1 MSEQLRD
8 PAAIRELL
16 APYALGAV
24 DDEERTAVEGLLA
37 HDPTARAEVHGYQ
50 RATAIL
56 EFDDGPGPEV
66 WDRIQAAM
74 TDDEPAAEVPV
85 AGPRSRRLRPR
96 ALRVAIAA
104 AAAVTVLAAS
114 IWGVGQLQRRS
125 LPEQL
130 VSNLAR
136 IAHAAAAAPGAR
148 RITVSSTDGATTV
161 QIVVLPDGRGYV
173 LGGALPRAAAR
184 KIVYVLFATTA
195 GTPVLLSV
203 LGTTVRVSAFRVPPG
218 TLGFAVG
225 QSGGPG
231 QVVVTV
237 GSVSVSAPCPG
248 SCAPATSGSS
258 TGATPTAPPSPA
270 APSVN
275 VPSPTAPPATGLPSI
290 LPPGSPVPLT
300 LPPGSPV
307 PLTLPPGSPV
317 PLTLPPLG
325 LLIPLP

>member
-50 RATAIL
+50 RATAIF

-74 TDDEPAAEVPV
+74 TDDEPAAELSV
-85 AGPRSRRLRPR
+85 AGPHSRRLRPR
-96 ALRVAIAA
+96 ALRVAVATAA
-104 AAAVTVLAAS
+104 AATVLAAS

-125 LPEQL
+125 LPEQPA
-130 VSNLAR
+130 SKLAR

-173 LGGALPRAAAR
+173 LGGALPHVAAR

-203 LGTTVRVSAFRVPPG
+203 LGTTVRVSAFQVPPG
-218 TLGFAVG
+218 TLRFAVG
-225 QSGGPG
+225 QTGGPG
-231 QVVVTV
+231 QVVVTL

-270 APSVN
+270 PPSPAAPSVN
-275 VPSPTAPPATGLPSI
+275 VPSPT
-290 LPPGSPVPLT
+290 VP
-300 LPPGSPV
+300 
-307 PLTLPPGSPV
+307 PV
-317 PLTLPPLG
+317 PLTLPPLR
-325 LLIPLP
+325 LPIPLP